1 MWIPFLGPSSHIC
14 LVHKQLWTTGLVRII
29 SWKTKDNLVWSKPC
43 SMYHEA
49 VMPQHQLLEP
59 ARLLPL
65 HQITCWGRLGYPLS
79 ASFQTWNYVV
89 RLNIWRALSD
99 HRNWWQANWSLVI
112 QEAQKERWGQQDGEL
127 EPQWRQHISKSS
139 AAVLQHG
146 IRNKCKSENNV
157 LFSSQSDLQH
167 HLQCLRCPIWS
178 LVCIL
183 MKSSLTLSYLKMTRQ
198 KLSSNC
204 DFQTVSG
211 SWELR
216 K

>member
-1 MWIPFLGPSSHIC
+1 MWILFLGPSSHIC
-14 LVHKQLWTTGLVRII
+14 LVHKQLWNTGLVRII
-29 SWKTKDNLVWSKPC
+29 SWRTKDNLVCSKPW
-43 SMYHEA
+43 SAYHEA

-65 HQITCWGRLGYPLS
+65 HQITCWGRLGYPSVSILS
-79 ASFQTWNYVV
+79 NLEFCRKIKYMEGTV
-89 RLNIWRALSD
+89 RPQ
-99 HRNWWQANWSLVI
+99 NWWQANWSLVI
-112 QEAQKERWGQQDGEL
+112 REAQKEKWGQQDGEL
-127 EPQWRQHISKSS
+127 EPQWRQHVSKSS
-139 AAVLQHG
+139 AAVFGHG
-146 IRNKCKSENNV
+146 IRNKCKGVNNV
-157 LFSSQSDLQH
+157 LSSSQSDLQH

-178 LVCIL
+178 LVCTL

-204 DFQTVSG
+204 DFQTISG